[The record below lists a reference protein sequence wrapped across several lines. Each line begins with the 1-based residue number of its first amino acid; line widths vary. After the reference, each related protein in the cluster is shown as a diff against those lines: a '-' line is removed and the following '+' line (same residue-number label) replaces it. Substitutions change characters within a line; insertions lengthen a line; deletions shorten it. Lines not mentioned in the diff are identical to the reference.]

1 VQASYAQRGGAPPGY
16 RLANGYGLP
25 RTDEVY
31 SFEMDENPV
40 PTKTNPMGVKGAGE
54 AGNVRALTAIMM
66 PSPTRSAPAALPTS
80 TCRLH
85 RNGSGVP
92 SAVHPPKH
100 LERPP

>member
-1 VQASYAQRGGAPPGY
+1 MD
-16 RLANGYGLP
+16 YGLP
-25 RTDEVY
+25 RTVEVCW
-31 SFEMDENPV
+31 FEMDENPV

-54 AGNVRALTAIMM
+54 AGNVRALTAIMT

-85 RNGSGVP
+85 PKGSGVP